1 MKKNWEN
8 HKKLKGYSINYY
20 LNHHAEQL
28 YFSYQSIIILY
39 NNHIPGY
46 AEKNFTKIIEKQIGS
61 IIKKN
66 KTQKTHQDIVF
77 CVSYLG
83 TFTRSNLKLF
93 PFELNRPN
101 YLRKKSCPLLELLTN
116 SIYSRSSGATD
127 DKNVWS
133 ETDTALLM
141 HANTELA

>member
-1 MKKNWEN
+1 MAYSVNNFSKKE
-8 HKKLKGYSINYY
+8 
-20 LNHHAEQL
+20 
-28 YFSYQSIIILY
+28 
-39 NNHIPGY
+39 
-46 AEKNFTKIIEKQIGS
+46 
-61 IIKKN
+61 
-66 KTQKTHQDIVF
+66 KTHQDIMF

-83 TFTRSNLKLF
+83 TLTRSNLKLF
-93 PFELNRPN
+93 PYKSNRPN

-127 DKNVWS
+127 DKNMWS

>member
-1 MKKNWEN
+1 MAYRVNNFSKK
-8 HKKLKGYSINYY
+8 
-20 LNHHAEQL
+20 
-28 YFSYQSIIILY
+28 
-39 NNHIPGY
+39 PPP
-46 AEKNFTKIIEKQIGS
+46 
-61 IIKKN
+61 
-66 KTQKTHQDIVF
+66 HQDTVF

-83 TFTRSNLKLF
+83 TFTWSNLKLF
-93 PFELNRPN
+93 PFKLNRPN

-127 DKNVWS
+127 DKKVWS

>member
-1 MKKNWEN
+1 MAYRVNNFSKKKKN
-8 HKKLKGYSINYY
+8 
-20 LNHHAEQL
+20 
-28 YFSYQSIIILY
+28 
-39 NNHIPGY
+39 
-46 AEKNFTKIIEKQIGS
+46 
-61 IIKKN
+61 
-66 KTQKTHQDIVF
+66 HQDIVF

-83 TFTRSNLKLF
+83 TFTWSNLKLF
-93 PFELNRPN
+93 PFKLNRPN